1 MDVVIVCHTEFGR
14 VINKKVVYDKS
25 AKEGV
30 EAGVQNLVKVADRYG
45 AKVTFAVMPEVAEC
59 FPGAKG
65 HEIGLHVHPGW
76 QEFSVDGYRYYVGDA
91 YLRRHC
97 RMSSASTVL
106 RDYPYE
112 EQLDMIMKGK
122 ERIEEMLGVEPKVFV
137 AGRWSLNDDTVRALV
152 EAGFTHDCSAT
163 PHKRR
168 GHYDWSLLPRICMPY
183 HPSRHGYQ
191 LKGDLPLL
199 MVPISQ
205 ALFGASVSP
214 EIMPVIGRRWL
225 ESCFMEYYTQ
235 KLPLFHIC
243 LHSPCMT
250 DPYFIGQMDALL
262 RFIAARGV
270 SFRHASEIKEAD
282 GYRPRAGI
290 MPYINGGLPI
300 GGVR

>member
-1 MDVVIVCHTEFGR
+1 MDVIIVCHTEFGR
-14 VINKKVVYDKS
+14 VIGKKVVYDKG
-25 AKEGV
+25 AREGV
-30 EAGVQNLVKVADRYG
+30 EAGVQNLARVADRHG

-59 FPGAKG
+59 FPGVSG

-76 QEFSVDGYRYYVGDA
+76 QEFSAQGNRYYVGDA

-97 RMSSASTVL
+97 RMSSDSTVL
-106 RDYPYE
+106 RDYPYV
-112 EQLDMIMKGK
+112 EQIDMIMRGK
-122 ERIEEMLGVEPKVFV
+122 EHIEETLGVEPKVFV

-152 EAGFTHDCSAT
+152 DVGFTHDCSAV

-205 ALFGASVSP
+205 TLLGASVSP
-214 EIMPVIGRRWL
+214 EIIPIVGRRWL
-225 ESCFMEYYTQ
+225 ESCFLEYLAQ

-262 RFIAARGV
+262 GFMAAHGV
-270 SFRHASEIKEAD
+270 SFRLASEAREAD
-282 GYRPRAGI
+282 GHMPGARI
-290 MPYINGGLPI
+290 MPYMRGLSII
-300 GGVR
+300 GRR